1 MQVPAERERERGR
14 DWVSDNN
21 RQVSGVSDSPATRNI
36 SRQLVRRARL
46 ATRVASYFIN
56 DTILLERAVA
66 AV

>member
-1 MQVPAERERERGR
+1 VQVPAERERERGR